1 MPRDR
6 ETQIELCVKI
16 LAEDFH
22 VETDHGTGHLRIMKN
37 LLRIVSTDD
46 GMTGADPV
54 MKIKIRD
61 HATEIARDHEMIRKR
76 EIVQDLMTML
86 QEDSHLM
93 APDHG
98 ITHQT
103 IRMKPTHGIAHAPEI
118 SPKNDMNDEGE
129 VHHLLIKTRELW
141 MKWIV
146 KSQDE
151 QERQYLKCIE

>member
-1 MPRDR
+1 MPRDQ
-6 ETQIELCVKI
+6 EKQEICANLYT
-16 LAEDFH
+16 EDYH
-22 VETDHGTGHLRIMKN
+22 VEIGHGIGHLKIMKN
-37 LLRIVSTDD
+37 LLKIVSTDD
-46 GMTGADPV
+46 GMKGADPV
-54 MKIKIRD
+54 MKNKTRD
-61 HATEIARDHEMIRKR
+61 RATGIARDHEMIRKR

-86 QEDSHLM
+86 QEDGHLM

-98 ITHQT
+98 IIHQT

-129 VHHLLIKTRELW
+129 VHQLLIKTRELW